1 MCVHICALCMCI
13 CVYLLFAYVCICE
26 YTLLYL
32 FISIPYSFYTIAIV
46 IDLYFC
52 TGLSNLS
59 VTITTNVTDGIICLN
74 KSVQLTCHANI
85 INIATYNWTS
95 TKFTHAEEAAS
106 ITIIATEDPVGYT
119 CTVTDTD
126 GDTGYSS
133 VNISSNGKLMAS
145 TNISMLRLLDML
157 RLIFIYLC
165 ILYRGYRV

>member
-1 MCVHICALCMCI
+1 MC
-13 CVYLLFAYVCICE
+13 AYVSIP
-26 YTLLYL
+26 YFTFLLIV
-32 FISIPYSFYTIAIV
+32 ISIPYSFYTIAIV
-46 IDLYFC
+46 IDLCFC

-74 KSVQLTCHANI
+74 KSVQLTCHANVV
-85 INIATYNWTS
+85 NIATYNWTS

-106 ITIIATEDPVGYT
+106 ITIIATDDPVGYT
-119 CTVTDTD
+119 CTVTDTN

-157 RLIFIYLC
+157 ILIFIYLC
-165 ILYRGYRV
+165 ILYRGYRVCSS